1 MQLDLLQDGFV
12 AIPQAGIGQIQQR
25 AGELHGFTKHE
36 VERRIN
42 VGRAQFFHALKCL
55 DPALCL
61 TRLGGL
67 SLEAGD
73 VAFHVRGLRLLLLV
87 GLLLLGQTLGT
98 GALEGCVTAAV
109 ERDFALIDVGDVVH
123 HGIEKIPVVGYQQQG
138 ARVAFEEVFE
148 PQNGIKVQVVGRFI
162 EQQQIRRTHEG
173 LRQVQADLAR
183 AEADEDGAAQ
193 ARLHSELDSAD
204 GYTADARARKMLAGL
219 GFTNEQM
226 DRPVADFSGG
236 WRMRLNLAQALMCP
250 SDLLLLDEPTNHL
263 DLDAILWLEDFL
275 KNYPGT
281 LLLISH
287 DRDFLDAVVDNI
299 AHVDQRKI
307 TLYRGGYSAF
317 ERARAERLAQQQQA
331 YEKQQAQRAH
341 MESYIARFK
350 AQATKARQAQSRIK
364 ALERMEELSAAHVD
378 SPFDFVFREAVKLSS
393 PLLDLSDARLGYG
406 DKTILEKVKL
416 QLVPGARIGLLGPNG
431 AGKSTLIK
439 NLAGELEPLSG
450 RLARGET
457 LVVGYFAQHQLDSL
471 DSKASPLLHMQRLA
485 PTEREQT
492 LRDFLGGFD
501 FRGARID
508 EPVLNFSGGEKARLA
523 LALIAWGRPNLL
535 LLDEPTNHLDLEMR
549 LALTM
554 ALQEFSGAVLVVSHD
569 RHLLKSTTDEFLLV
583 ADGKVQEFDGDLE
596 DYARWLADYRLRNAP
611 VSTTLVN
618 PDKTDKKAQRQAAAA
633 LRQQLAPHK
642 READKLE
649 SELGKV
655 NEKLAKIETSLGDS
669 AVYEAAR
676 KDELRDLLAEQAKL
690 KVLESQLEERWMEAL
705 ELLESM
711 QAELEALS

>member
-1 MQLDLLQDGFV
+1 MRGKLVDSAAIMIRLQNLTLQRGPQRLLED
-12 AIPQAGIGQIQQR
+12 AELTLHAGQKAGLIGANGAGKSSLFALLR
-25 AGELHGFTKHE
+25 GELHPDSGDCFLPADWRIAHMRQE
-36 VERRIN
+36 VDTLERLA
-42 VGRAQFFHALKCL
+42 VDYVL
-55 DPALCL
+55 D
-61 TRLGGL
+61 
-67 SLEAGD
+67 GD
-73 VAFHVRGLRLLLLV
+73 VR
-87 GLLLLGQTLGT
+87 
-98 GALEGCVTAAV
+98 
-109 ERDFALIDVGDVVH
+109 
-123 HGIEKIPVVGYQQQG
+123 
-138 ARVAFEEVFE
+138 
-148 PQNGIKVQVVGRFI
+148 
-162 EQQQIRRTHEG
+162 
-173 LRQVQADLAR
+173 LRQVQRDLAA
-183 AEADEDGAAQ
+183 AEAAQDGSAL

-204 GYTADARARKMLAGL
+204 GYTADARARKLLAGL

-226 DRPVADFSGG
+226 DRQVGDFSGG

-263 DLDAILWLEDFL
+263 DLDAIIWLEEWL
-275 KNYPGT
+275 KSYPGT

-287 DRDFLDAVVDNI
+287 DRDFLDEVVDHV
-299 AHVDQRKI
+299 AHVDQRKLV
-307 TLYRGGYSAF
+307 LYRGGYTAF

-378 SPFDFVFREAVKLSS
+378 SPFDFTFRESHKISS

-406 DKTILEKVKL
+406 EKTILEKVKL
-416 QLVPGARIGLLGPNG
+416 QLTPGARIGLLGPNG

-439 NLAGELEPLSG
+439 NLAGDLSPLSG
-450 RLARGET
+450 RLTRGENT
-457 LVVGYFAQHQLDSL
+457 VVGYFAQHQLDSL
-471 DSKASPLLHMQRLA
+471 DSKASPLLHLQRLA

-523 LALIAWGRPNLL
+523 LALIAWERPNLL

-569 RHLLKSTTDEFLLV
+569 RHLLKSTTDNFFLV
-583 ADGKVQEFDGDLE
+583 ADGKVEEFDGDLD
-596 DYARWLADYRLRNAP
+596 DYARWLVEYRQRSAP
-611 VSTTLVN
+611 VSSAPVN

-649 SELGKV
+649 AELGKLH
-655 NEKLAKIETSLGDS
+655 ERLATVEASLGDS
-669 AVYEAAR
+669 ALYEAAR

-690 KVLESQLEERWMEAL
+690 KGRESELEEAWMAAL

>member
-1 MQLDLLQDGFV
+1 MIRLQNLTLQRGPQRLLED
-12 AIPQAGIGQIQQR
+12 AELTLHAGQKAGLIGANGAGKSSLFALLR
-25 AGELHGFTKHE
+25 GELHPDSGDCFLPADWHIAHMRQE
-36 VERRIN
+36 VDT
-42 VGRAQFFHALKCL
+42 L
-55 DPALCL
+55 D
-61 TRLGGL
+61 RLAVDYVL
-67 SLEAGD
+67 DGD
-73 VAFHVRGLRLLLLV
+73 LR
-87 GLLLLGQTLGT
+87 
-98 GALEGCVTAAV
+98 
-109 ERDFALIDVGDVVH
+109 
-123 HGIEKIPVVGYQQQG
+123 
-138 ARVAFEEVFE
+138 
-148 PQNGIKVQVVGRFI
+148 
-162 EQQQIRRTHEG
+162 
-173 LRQVQADLAR
+173 LRQVQRDLAA
-183 AEADEDGAAQ
+183 AEAAHDGAAQ
-193 ARLHSELDSAD
+193 ARLHAELDSAD
-204 GYTADARARKMLAGL
+204 GYTADARARKLLAGL
-219 GFTNEQM
+219 GFTNDQM
-226 DRPVADFSGG
+226 DRQVGDFSGG

-263 DLDAILWLEDFL
+263 DLDAIIWLEEWL

-281 LLLISH
+281 LMLISH
-287 DRDFLDAVVDNI
+287 DRDFLDAVVDHV

-364 ALERMEELSAAHVD
+364 ALERMEELTAAHVD
-378 SPFDFVFREAVKLSS
+378 SPFDFVFRESQKISS
-393 PLLDLSDARLGYG
+393 PLIDLSDARLGYG
-406 DKTILEKVKL
+406 EKTVLEKVKL
-416 QLVPGARIGLLGPNG
+416 QLTPGARIGLLGPNG

-439 NLAGELEPLSG
+439 NLAGELEPLAG
-450 RLARGET
+450 RLTRGENT
-457 LVVGYFAQHQLDSL
+457 VVGYFAQHQLDSL
-471 DSKASPLLHMQRLA
+471 DSKASPLLHLQRLA

-523 LALIAWGRPNLL
+523 LALIAWDRPNLL

-569 RHLLKSTTDEFLLV
+569 RHLLKSTTDNFFLV
-583 ADGKVQEFDGDLE
+583 ADGKVEEFDGDLE
-596 DYARWLADYRLRNAP
+596 DYTRWLVDYRQRNAP
-611 VSTTLVN
+611 VSTTPVN

-649 SELGKV
+649 AELGKLH
-655 NEKLAKIETSLGDS
+655 EKLAKIDASLGDS
-669 AVYEAAR
+669 DIYEPMR
-676 KDELRDLLAEQAKL
+676 KNELRDLLAEQAKL
-690 KVLESQLEERWMEAL
+690 KVREAELEEAWMEAL

-711 QAELEALS
+711 QAELESLS

>member
-1 MQLDLLQDGFV
+1 MIRLQNLTLQRGPQRLLED
-12 AIPQAGIGQIQQR
+12 AELTLHAGHKAGLIGANGAGKSSLFALIR
-25 AGELHGFTKHE
+25 GELHPDSGDCFLPADWRIAHMRQEIETL
-36 VERRIN
+36 ERLA
-42 VGRAQFFHALKCL
+42 VDYVL
-55 DPALCL
+55 D
-61 TRLGGL
+61 
-67 SLEAGD
+67 GD
-73 VAFHVRGLRLLLLV
+73 LRL
-87 GLLLLGQTLGT
+87 
-98 GALEGCVTAAV
+98 
-109 ERDFALIDVGDVVH
+109 R
-123 HGIEKIPVVGYQQQG
+123 
-138 ARVAFEEVFE
+138 EV
-148 PQNGIKVQVVGRFI
+148 QR
-162 EQQQIRRTHEG
+162 
-173 LRQVQADLAR
+173 DLAA
-183 AEADEDGAAQ
+183 AEASHDGAAQ
-193 ARLHSELDSAD
+193 ARLHAELDSAD
-204 GYTADARARKMLAGL
+204 GYTADARARKLLAGL

-226 DRPVADFSGG
+226 DRPVGDFSGG

-263 DLDAILWLEDFL
+263 DLDAIIWLEEWL
-275 KNYPGT
+275 KSYPGT

-287 DRDFLDAVVDNI
+287 DRDFLDAVVDHV

-378 SPFDFVFREAVKLSS
+378 SPFDFVFRESQKISS
-393 PLLDLSDARLGYG
+393 PLIDLSDARLGYG
-406 DKTILEKVKL
+406 DKAVLEKVKL
-416 QLVPGARIGLLGPNG
+416 QLTPGARIGLLGPNG

-439 NLAGELEPLSG
+439 NLAGELSPLAG
-450 RLARGET
+450 RLTRGENT
-457 LVVGYFAQHQLDSL
+457 VVGYFAQHQLDSL
-471 DSKASPLLHMQRLA
+471 DSKASPLLHLQRLA

-523 LALIAWGRPNLL
+523 LALIAWDRPNLL

-569 RHLLKSTTDEFLLV
+569 RHLLKSTTDNFYLV
-583 ADGKVQEFDGDLE
+583 ADGKVEEFDGDLE
-596 DYARWLADYRLRNAP
+596 DYARWLVDYRQRNAP
-611 VSTTLVN
+611 VSNTPVN

-649 SELGKV
+649 TELGKLH
-655 NEKLAKIETSLGDS
+655 EKLAKIDTSLGDS
-669 AVYEAAR
+669 DIYEPAR
-676 KDELRDLLAEQAKL
+676 KNDLRDLLAEQAKL
-690 KVLESQLEERWMEAL
+690 KVREAELEEAWMEAL

>member
-1 MQLDLLQDGFV
+1 MIRLQNLTLQRGPQRLLED
-12 AIPQAGIGQIQQR
+12 AELTLHAGHKAGLIGANGAGKSSLFALLR
-25 AGELHGFTKHE
+25 GELHPDSGDCLLPADWRIAHMRQE
-36 VERRIN
+36 VDTLERLA
-42 VGRAQFFHALKCL
+42 VDYVL
-55 DPALCL
+55 D
-61 TRLGGL
+61 
-67 SLEAGD
+67 GD
-73 VAFHVRGLRLLLLV
+73 LR
-87 GLLLLGQTLGT
+87 
-98 GALEGCVTAAV
+98 
-109 ERDFALIDVGDVVH
+109 
-123 HGIEKIPVVGYQQQG
+123 
-138 ARVAFEEVFE
+138 
-148 PQNGIKVQVVGRFI
+148 
-162 EQQQIRRTHEG
+162 
-173 LRQVQADLAR
+173 LRQVQHDLAA
-183 AEADEDGAAQ
+183 AEAAHDGAAQ
-193 ARLHSELDSAD
+193 ARLHAELDSAD
-204 GYTADARARKMLAGL
+204 GYTADARARKLLAGL

-226 DRPVADFSGG
+226 DRQVGDFSGG

-263 DLDAILWLEDFL
+263 DLDAIIWLEDWL
-275 KNYPGT
+275 KSYPGT

-287 DRDFLDAVVDNI
+287 DRDFLDAVVDHV
-299 AHVDQRKI
+299 AHVDQRKL

-378 SPFDFVFREAVKLSS
+378 SPFDFVFRESTKISS
-393 PLLDLSDARLGYG
+393 PLIDLSDARLGYG
-406 DKTILEKVKL
+406 DKTVLEKVKL
-416 QLVPGARIGLLGPNG
+416 QLTPGARIGLLGPNG

-439 NLAGELEPLSG
+439 NLSGELEPLAG
-450 RLARGET
+450 RLTRGENT
-457 LVVGYFAQHQLDSL
+457 VVGYFAQHQLDSL
-471 DSKASPLLHMQRLA
+471 DSKASPLLHLQRLA
-485 PTEREQT
+485 PTEREQV

-569 RHLLKSTTDEFLLV
+569 RHLLKSTTDNFFLV
-583 ADGKVQEFDGDLE
+583 ADGKVEEFDGDLE
-596 DYARWLADYRLRNAP
+596 DYARWLVEYRQRNAP
-611 VSTTLVN
+611 VSSTPVN

-649 SELGKV
+649 AELGKLH
-655 NEKLAKIETSLGDS
+655 EKLQKIETSLGDS
-669 AVYEAAR
+669 GLYEAAR

-690 KVLESQLEERWMEAL
+690 KVREAELEEAWMQAL
-705 ELLESM
+705 ELLENL

>member
-1 MQLDLLQDGFV
+1 MRAKLVDSAAIMIRLQNLTLQRGPQRLLED
-12 AIPQAGIGQIQQR
+12 AELTLHAGHKAGLIGANGAGKSSLFALLR
-25 AGELHGFTKHE
+25 GELHPDSGDCFLPADWRIAHMRQE
-36 VERRIN
+36 VDTLERLA
-42 VGRAQFFHALKCL
+42 VDYVL
-55 DPALCL
+55 D
-61 TRLGGL
+61 
-67 SLEAGD
+67 GD
-73 VAFHVRGLRLLLLV
+73 LR
-87 GLLLLGQTLGT
+87 
-98 GALEGCVTAAV
+98 
-109 ERDFALIDVGDVVH
+109 
-123 HGIEKIPVVGYQQQG
+123 
-138 ARVAFEEVFE
+138 
-148 PQNGIKVQVVGRFI
+148 
-162 EQQQIRRTHEG
+162 
-173 LRQVQADLAR
+173 LRQVQRELAD
-183 AEADEDGAAQ
+183 AEAAHDGAAQ

-204 GYTADARARKMLAGL
+204 GYTADARARKLLAGL

-226 DRPVADFSGG
+226 DRQVGDFSGG

-263 DLDAILWLEDFL
+263 DLDAIIWLEEWL
-275 KNYPGT
+275 KSYPGT

-287 DRDFLDAVVDNI
+287 DRDFLDAVVDHV

-307 TLYRGGYSAF
+307 TLYRGGYTAF

-378 SPFDFVFREAVKLSS
+378 SPFDFVFRESTKISS
-393 PLLDLSDARLGYG
+393 PLIDLSDARLGYG
-406 DKTILEKVKL
+406 DKTVLEKVKL
-416 QLVPGARIGLLGPNG
+416 QLTPGARIGLLGPNG

-439 NLAGELEPLSG
+439 NLAGELEPLAG
-450 RLARGET
+450 RLTRGENT
-457 LVVGYFAQHQLDSL
+457 VVGYFAQHQLDSL
-471 DSKASPLLHMQRLA
+471 DAKASPLLHLQRLA

-523 LALIAWGRPNLL
+523 LALIAWERPNLL

-569 RHLLKSTTDEFLLV
+569 RHLLKSTTDNFYLV
-583 ADGKVQEFDGDLE
+583 ADGKVEEFDGDLD
-596 DYARWLADYRLRNAP
+596 DYTRWLVDYRQRNAP
-611 VSTTLVN
+611 ASTTPVN

-649 SELGKV
+649 AELGKLH
-655 NEKLAKIETSLGDS
+655 EKLAKIDTSLGDS
-669 AVYEAAR
+669 DIYEPAR
-676 KDELRDLLAEQAKL
+676 KNDLRDLLAEQAKL
-690 KVLESQLEERWMEAL
+690 KVREAELEEAWMEAL

>member
-1 MQLDLLQDGFV
+1 MIRLQSLTLQRGPQRLLED
-12 AIPQAGIGQIQQR
+12 AELTLHAGHKAGLIGANGAGKSSLFALLR
-25 AGELHGFTKHE
+25 GELTP
-36 VERRIN
+36 
-42 VGRAQFFHALKCL
+42 
-55 DPALCL
+55 D
-61 TRLGGL
+61 
-67 SLEAGD
+67 AGD
-73 VAFHVRGLRLLLLV
+73 CLLPADWRIAHMRQEVDTLERIGVDYVLDGDLR
-87 GLLLLGQTLGT
+87 
-98 GALEGCVTAAV
+98 
-109 ERDFALIDVGDVVH
+109 
-123 HGIEKIPVVGYQQQG
+123 
-138 ARVAFEEVFE
+138 
-148 PQNGIKVQVVGRFI
+148 
-162 EQQQIRRTHEG
+162 
-173 LRQVQADLAR
+173 LRQVQREL
-183 AEADEDGAAQ
+183 AEAEAAQDGAAQ
-193 ARLHSELDSAD
+193 ARLHAELDSAD
-204 GYTADARARKMLAGL
+204 GYTADARARKLLAGL

-226 DRPVADFSGG
+226 ERPVGSFSGG

-263 DLDAILWLEDFL
+263 DLDAILWLEEWL
-275 KNYPGT
+275 KSYPGT

-287 DRDFLDAVVDNI
+287 DRDFLDAVVDHI
-299 AHVDQRKI
+299 AHVEQRKI

-341 MESYIARFK
+341 MEKFIARFK

-378 SPFDFVFREAVKLSS
+378 SPFDFTFRESDKISS

-406 DKTILEKVKL
+406 EKAVLQKVKL
-416 QLVPGARIGLLGPNG
+416 QLTPGARIGLLGPNG

-450 RLARGET
+450 RQVRGEN

-471 DSKASPLLHMQRLA
+471 DAKASPLLHLQRLA

-501 FRGARID
+501 FRGNRLD

-523 LALIAWGRPNLL
+523 LALIAWGKPNLL

-569 RHLLKSTTDEFLLV
+569 RHLLKSTTDDFLLV
-583 ADGKVQEFDGDLE
+583 ADGVVQTFDGDLE
-596 DYARWLADYRLRNAP
+596 DYARWLVDYRLRSAP
-611 VSTTLVN
+611 ASTTPVN
-618 PDKTDKKAQRQAAAA
+618 ADKTDKKAQRQQAAA

-649 SELGKV
+649 RDLGALH
-655 NEKLAKIETSLGDS
+655 EKLAKVEAALADS
-669 AVYEAAR
+669 EIYEASN
-676 KDELRDLLAEQAKL
+676 KDKLRDMLAEQAKL
-690 KVLESQLEERWMEAL
+690 KAREAELEEAWMEAL

>member
-1 MQLDLLQDGFV
+1 MIRLQNLTLQRGPQRLLED
-12 AIPQAGIGQIQQR
+12 AELTLHAGHKAGLIGANGAGKSSLFALLR
-25 AGELHGFTKHE
+25 GELHPDSGDCSLPADWRIAHMRQE
-36 VERRIN
+36 VDTLERLA
-42 VGRAQFFHALKCL
+42 VDYVL
-55 DPALCL
+55 D
-61 TRLGGL
+61 
-67 SLEAGD
+67 GD
-73 VAFHVRGLRLLLLV
+73 
-87 GLLLLGQTLGT
+87 
-98 GALEGCVTAAV
+98 
-109 ERDFALIDVGDVVH
+109 
-123 HGIEKIPVVGYQQQG
+123 
-138 ARVAFEEVFE
+138 
-148 PQNGIKVQVVGRFI
+148 
-162 EQQQIRRTHEG
+162 IR
-173 LRQVQADLAR
+173 LRQVQRELAV
-183 AEADEDGAAQ
+183 AEAAHDGAAL

-204 GYTADARARKMLAGL
+204 GYTADARARKLLAGL

-226 DRPVADFSGG
+226 DRQVGDFSGG

-263 DLDAILWLEDFL
+263 DLDAIIWLEDWL
-275 KNYPGT
+275 KSYPGT

-287 DRDFLDAVVDNI
+287 DRDFLDAVVDHV
-299 AHVDQRKI
+299 AHVDQRKLV
-307 TLYRGGYSAF
+307 LYRGGYTAF

-378 SPFDFVFREAVKLSS
+378 SPFDFVFRESTKISS
-393 PLLDLSDARLGYG
+393 PLIDLSDARLGYG
-406 DKTILEKVKL
+406 DKTVLEKVKL
-416 QLVPGARIGLLGPNG
+416 QLTPGARIGLLGPNG

-439 NLAGELEPLSG
+439 NLSGELQPLAG
-450 RLARGET
+450 RLTRGENT
-457 LVVGYFAQHQLDSL
+457 VVGYFAQHQLDSL
-471 DSKASPLLHMQRLA
+471 DAKASPLLHLQRLA

-523 LALIAWGRPNLL
+523 LALIAWERPNLL

-569 RHLLKSTTDEFLLV
+569 RHLLKSTTDNFFLV
-583 ADGKVQEFDGDLE
+583 ADGKVEEFDGDLE
-596 DYARWLADYRLRNAP
+596 DYARWLVDYRQRNAP
-611 VSTTLVN
+611 VSTTSAN

-649 SELGKV
+649 SELGKLH
-655 NEKLAKIETSLGDS
+655 EKLHEIETRLGDS
-669 AVYEAAR
+669 GLYEAAR
-676 KDELRDLLAEQAKL
+676 KDELRDLLAEQARL
-690 KVLESQLEERWMEAL
+690 KVREAELEEAWMQAL
-705 ELLESM
+705 ELLETL

>member
-1 MQLDLLQDGFV
+1 MIRLQNLTLQRG
-12 AIPQAGIGQIQQR
+12 PQ
-25 AGELHGFTKHE
+25 
-36 VERRIN
+36 
-42 VGRAQFFHALKCL
+42 
-55 DPALCL
+55 
-61 TRLGGL
+61 
-67 SLEAGD
+67 
-73 VAFHVRGLRLLLLV
+73 RLLEDAELTLHAGHKAGLV
-87 GLLLLGQTLGT
+87 GANGAGKSTLFALLLGELTPDSGDCLLPADWRIAHMRQEIDTLDRI
-98 GALEGCVTAAV
+98 A
-109 ERDFALIDVGDVVH
+109 IDYVLDGDL
-123 HGIEKIPVVGYQQQG
+123 
-138 ARVAFEEVFE
+138 R
-148 PQNGIKVQVVGRFI
+148 
-162 EQQQIRRTHEG
+162 
-173 LRQVQADLAR
+173 LRQVQTDLAK

-193 ARLHSELDSAD
+193 ARLHAELDSAD

-378 SPFDFVFREAVKLSS
+378 SPFDFVFRESTKISS
-393 PLLDLSDARLGYG
+393 PLIDLSDARLGYG
-406 DKTILEKVKL
+406 DKTVLEKVKL
-416 QLVPGARIGLLGPNG
+416 QLTPGARIGLLGPNG

-439 NLAGELEPLSG
+439 NLAGELEPLAG
-450 RLARGET
+450 RLTRGENT
-457 LVVGYFAQHQLDSL
+457 VVGYFAQHQLDSL
-471 DSKASPLLHMQRLA
+471 DAKASPLLHLQRLA

-523 LALIAWGRPNLL
+523 LALIAWERPNLL

-569 RHLLKSTTDEFLLV
+569 RHLLKSTTDNFYLV
-583 ADGKVQEFDGDLE
+583 ADGKVEEFDGDLD
-596 DYARWLADYRLRNAP
+596 DYTRWLVDYRQRNAP
-611 VSTTLVN
+611 VSTTPVN

-649 SELGKV
+649 AELGKLH
-655 NEKLAKIETSLGDS
+655 EKLAKIDASLGDS
-669 AVYEAAR
+669 DIYEPAR
-676 KDELRDLLAEQAKL
+676 KNDLRDLLAEQAKL
-690 KVLESQLEERWMEAL
+690 KVREAELEEAWMEAL

>member
-1 MQLDLLQDGFV
+1 MIRLQNLTLQRGPQRLLED
-12 AIPQAGIGQIQQR
+12 AELTLHAGQKAGLIGANGAGKSSLFALLR
-25 AGELHGFTKHE
+25 GELHPDSGDCLLPADWRIAHMRQE
-36 VERRIN
+36 VDTLERLA
-42 VGRAQFFHALKCL
+42 VDYVL
-55 DPALCL
+55 D
-61 TRLGGL
+61 
-67 SLEAGD
+67 GD
-73 VAFHVRGLRLLLLV
+73 LR
-87 GLLLLGQTLGT
+87 
-98 GALEGCVTAAV
+98 
-109 ERDFALIDVGDVVH
+109 
-123 HGIEKIPVVGYQQQG
+123 
-138 ARVAFEEVFE
+138 
-148 PQNGIKVQVVGRFI
+148 
-162 EQQQIRRTHEG
+162 
-173 LRQVQADLAR
+173 LRQVQRDLAT
-183 AEADEDGAAQ
+183 AEAAHDGAAQ

-204 GYTADARARKMLAGL
+204 GYTADARARKLLAGL

-226 DRPVADFSGG
+226 DRQVGDFSGG

-263 DLDAILWLEDFL
+263 DLDAIIWLEEWL
-275 KNYPGT
+275 KSYPGT
-281 LLLISH
+281 LMLISH
-287 DRDFLDAVVDNI
+287 DRDFLDAVVDHV

-364 ALERMEELSAAHVD
+364 ALERMEELTAAHVD
-378 SPFDFVFREAVKLSS
+378 SPFDFVFRESQNITS
-393 PLLDLSDARLGYG
+393 PLIDLSDARLGYG
-406 DKTILEKVKL
+406 DKAVLEKVKL
-416 QLVPGARIGLLGPNG
+416 QLTPGARIGLLGPNG

-439 NLAGELEPLSG
+439 NLAGELSPLSG
-450 RLARGET
+450 RLTRGENT
-457 LVVGYFAQHQLDSL
+457 VVGYFAQHQLDSL
-471 DSKASPLLHMQRLA
+471 DSKASPLLHLQRLA

-523 LALIAWGRPNLL
+523 LALIAWDRPNLL

-569 RHLLKSTTDEFLLV
+569 RHLLKSTTDNFYLV
-583 ADGKVQEFDGDLE
+583 ADGKVEEFDGDLE
-596 DYARWLADYRLRNAP
+596 DYTRWLVEYRQRNAP
-611 VSTTLVN
+611 VSNTPVN

-649 SELGKV
+649 AELGKLH
-655 NEKLAKIETSLGDS
+655 EKLAKIDASLGDS
-669 AVYEAAR
+669 DIYEPLR
-676 KDELRDLLAEQAKL
+676 KNELRDLLAEQAKL
-690 KVLESQLEERWMEAL
+690 KVREAELEEAWMEAL

>member
-1 MQLDLLQDGFV
+1 MIRLQNLTLQRGPQRLLED
-12 AIPQAGIGQIQQR
+12 AELTLHAGQKAGLIGANGAGKSSLFALLR
-25 AGELHGFTKHE
+25 GELHPDSGDCFLPADWRIAHMRQE
-36 VERRIN
+36 VDTLERLA
-42 VGRAQFFHALKCL
+42 VDYVL
-55 DPALCL
+55 D
-61 TRLGGL
+61 
-67 SLEAGD
+67 GD
-73 VAFHVRGLRLLLLV
+73 LR
-87 GLLLLGQTLGT
+87 
-98 GALEGCVTAAV
+98 
-109 ERDFALIDVGDVVH
+109 
-123 HGIEKIPVVGYQQQG
+123 
-138 ARVAFEEVFE
+138 
-148 PQNGIKVQVVGRFI
+148 
-162 EQQQIRRTHEG
+162 
-173 LRQVQADLAR
+173 LRQVQRDLAA
-183 AEADEDGAAQ
+183 AEAAHDGAAQ
-193 ARLHSELDSAD
+193 ARYHSELDSAD
-204 GYTADARARKMLAGL
+204 GYTADARARKLLAGL

-226 DRPVADFSGG
+226 DRQVGDFSGG

-263 DLDAILWLEDFL
+263 DLDAIIWLEEWL
-275 KNYPGT
+275 KSYPGT
-281 LLLISH
+281 LMLISH
-287 DRDFLDAVVDNI
+287 DRDFLDAVVDHV

-364 ALERMEELSAAHVD
+364 ALERMEELTAAHVD
-378 SPFDFVFREAVKLSS
+378 SPFDFVFRESQKISS
-393 PLLDLSDARLGYG
+393 PLIDLSDARLGYG
-406 DKTILEKVKL
+406 DKAVLEKVKL
-416 QLVPGARIGLLGPNG
+416 QLTPGARIGLLGPNG

-439 NLAGELEPLSG
+439 NLAGELSPLSG
-450 RLARGET
+450 RLTRGENT
-457 LVVGYFAQHQLDSL
+457 VVGYFAQHQLDSL
-471 DSKASPLLHMQRLA
+471 DSKASPLLHLQRLA

-523 LALIAWGRPNLL
+523 LALIAWDRPNLL

-569 RHLLKSTTDEFLLV
+569 RHLLKSTTDNFYLV
-583 ADGKVQEFDGDLE
+583 ADGKVEEFDGDLE
-596 DYARWLADYRLRNAP
+596 DYTRWLVEYRQRNAP
-611 VSTTLVN
+611 VSNTPVN

-649 SELGKV
+649 AELGKLH
-655 NEKLAKIETSLGDS
+655 EKLAKIDASLGDS
-669 AVYEAAR
+669 DIYEPLR
-676 KDELRDLLAEQAKL
+676 KNELRDLLAEQAKL
-690 KVLESQLEERWMEAL
+690 KVREAELEEAWMEAL

>member
-1 MQLDLLQDGFV
+1 MIRLQNLTLQRGPQRLLED
-12 AIPQAGIGQIQQR
+12 AELTLHAGHKAGLIGANGAGKSSLFALIR
-25 AGELHGFTKHE
+25 GELHPDSGDCFLPADWRIAHMRQEIETL
-36 VERRIN
+36 ERLA
-42 VGRAQFFHALKCL
+42 VDYVL
-55 DPALCL
+55 D
-61 TRLGGL
+61 
-67 SLEAGD
+67 GD
-73 VAFHVRGLRLLLLV
+73 LRL
-87 GLLLLGQTLGT
+87 
-98 GALEGCVTAAV
+98 
-109 ERDFALIDVGDVVH
+109 R
-123 HGIEKIPVVGYQQQG
+123 
-138 ARVAFEEVFE
+138 EV
-148 PQNGIKVQVVGRFI
+148 QR
-162 EQQQIRRTHEG
+162 
-173 LRQVQADLAR
+173 DLAA
-183 AEADEDGAAQ
+183 AEAAHDGAAQ

-204 GYTADARARKMLAGL
+204 GYTADARARKLLAGL

-226 DRPVADFSGG
+226 DRQVGDFSGG

-263 DLDAILWLEDFL
+263 DLDAIIWLEDWL
-275 KNYPGT
+275 KSYPGT

-287 DRDFLDAVVDNI
+287 DRDFLDEVVDHV

-307 TLYRGGYSAF
+307 TLYRGGYTAF

-378 SPFDFVFREAVKLSS
+378 SPFDFVFRESTKISS
-393 PLLDLSDARLGYG
+393 PLIDLSDASLGYG
-406 DKTILEKVKL
+406 EKTILEKVKL
-416 QLVPGARIGLLGPNG
+416 QLTPGARIGLLGPNG

-439 NLAGELEPLSG
+439 NLAGELSPIAG
-450 RLARGET
+450 RLTRGENT
-457 LVVGYFAQHQLDSL
+457 VVGYFAQHQLDSL

-523 LALIAWGRPNLL
+523 LALIAWERPNLL

-569 RHLLKSTTDEFLLV
+569 RHLLKSTTDNFYLV
-583 ADGKVQEFDGDLE
+583 ADGKVEEFDGDLE
-596 DYARWLADYRLRNAP
+596 DYARWLVEYRQRNAP
-611 VSTTLVN
+611 VSNTPVN

-649 SELGKV
+649 AELGKLH
-655 NEKLAKIETSLGDS
+655 EKLAKVDASLGDS
-669 AVYEAAR
+669 DIYEPAR
-676 KDELRDLLAEQAKL
+676 KNELRDLLAEQAKL
-690 KVLESQLEERWMEAL
+690 KVREGELEEAWMEAL
-705 ELLESM
+705 EVLESM

>member
-1 MQLDLLQDGFV
+1 MIRLQNLTLQRGPQRLLED
-12 AIPQAGIGQIQQR
+12 AELTLHAGHKAGLIGANGAGKSSLFALIR
-25 AGELHGFTKHE
+25 GELHPDSGDCFLPADWRIAHMRQEIETL
-36 VERRIN
+36 ERLA
-42 VGRAQFFHALKCL
+42 VDYVL
-55 DPALCL
+55 D
-61 TRLGGL
+61 
-67 SLEAGD
+67 GD
-73 VAFHVRGLRLLLLV
+73 LRL
-87 GLLLLGQTLGT
+87 
-98 GALEGCVTAAV
+98 
-109 ERDFALIDVGDVVH
+109 R
-123 HGIEKIPVVGYQQQG
+123 
-138 ARVAFEEVFE
+138 EV
-148 PQNGIKVQVVGRFI
+148 QR
-162 EQQQIRRTHEG
+162 
-173 LRQVQADLAR
+173 DLAI
-183 AEADEDGAAQ
+183 AEAAHDGAAL

-204 GYTADARARKMLAGL
+204 GYTADARARKLLAGL

-226 DRPVADFSGG
+226 DRQVGDFSGG

-263 DLDAILWLEDFL
+263 DLDAIIWLEEWL
-275 KNYPGT
+275 KSYPGT

-287 DRDFLDAVVDNI
+287 DRDFLDAVVDHV

-307 TLYRGGYSAF
+307 TLYRGGYTAF

-378 SPFDFVFREAVKLSS
+378 SPFDFVFRESTKISS
-393 PLLDLSDARLGYG
+393 PLIDLSDARLGYG

-416 QLVPGARIGLLGPNG
+416 QLTPGARIGLLGPNG

-439 NLAGELEPLSG
+439 NLAGELEPLAG
-450 RLARGET
+450 RLTRGENT
-457 LVVGYFAQHQLDSL
+457 VVGYFAQHQLDSL
-471 DSKASPLLHMQRLA
+471 DAKASPLLHLQRLA

-523 LALIAWGRPNLL
+523 LALIAWERPNLL

-569 RHLLKSTTDEFLLV
+569 RHLLKSTTDNFFLV
-583 ADGKVQEFDGDLE
+583 ADGKVEEFDGDLE
-596 DYARWLADYRLRNAP
+596 DYARWLVEYRQRNAP
-611 VSTTLVN
+611 VSNTPVN

-633 LRQQLAPHK
+633 LRQQRAPHK

-649 SELGKV
+649 AELGKLH
-655 NEKLAKIETSLGDS
+655 EKLAKVDTSLGDS
-669 AVYEAAR
+669 DIYEPAR
-676 KDELRDLLAEQAKL
+676 KNELRDLLAEQAKL
-690 KVLESQLEERWMEAL
+690 KVREAELEEAWMEAL
-705 ELLESM
+705 ELLEGM

>member
-1 MQLDLLQDGFV
+1 MSNLSGTKLVDSAAIMIRLQSLTLQRGPQRLLED
-12 AIPQAGIGQIQQR
+12 AELTLHAGQKAGLIGANGAGKSSLFALLR
-25 AGELHGFTKHE
+25 GELAPDSGDCLLPADWRIAHMRQE
-36 VERRIN
+36 VDTLE
-42 VGRAQFFHALKCL
+42 
-55 DPALCL
+55 
-61 TRLGGL
+61 RLGVDYVL
-67 SLEAGD
+67 DGD
-73 VAFHVRGLRLLLLV
+73 VRLREI
-87 GLLLLGQTLGT
+87 Q
-98 GALEGCVTAAV
+98 
-109 ERDFALIDVGDVVH
+109 
-123 HGIEKIPVVGYQQQG
+123 
-138 ARVAFEEVFE
+138 
-148 PQNGIKVQVVGRFI
+148 
-162 EQQQIRRTHEG
+162 
-173 LRQVQADLAR
+173 RQL
-183 AEADEDGAAQ
+183 AEAEAAQDGAAQ
-193 ARLHSELDSAD
+193 ARLHAELDSAD
-204 GYTADARARKMLAGL
+204 GYTADARARKLLAGL

-226 DRPVADFSGG
+226 ERQVGSFSGG

-263 DLDAILWLEDFL
+263 DLDAILWLEEWL
-275 KNYPGT
+275 KSYPGT

-287 DRDFLDAVVDNI
+287 DRDFLDAVVDHI
-299 AHVDQRKI
+299 AHVEQRKI

-341 MESYIARFK
+341 MEKYIARFK

-378 SPFDFVFREAVKLSS
+378 SPFSFIFRESDKLSR

-416 QLVPGARIGLLGPNG
+416 QLAPGARIGLLGPNG

-439 NLAGELEPLSG
+439 NLAGELSPQSG
-450 RLARGET
+450 RLVRGEN
-457 LVVGYFAQHQLDSL
+457 LSVGYFAQHQLDSL
-471 DSKASPLLHMQRLA
+471 DAKANPLLHLQRLA

-501 FRGARID
+501 FRGARLD
-508 EPVLNFSGGEKARLA
+508 EPVVNFSGGEKARLA
-523 LALIAWGRPNLL
+523 LALIAWEKPNLL

-569 RHLLKSTTDEFLLV
+569 RHLLKSTTDDFLLV
-583 ADGKVQEFDGDLE
+583 ADGRVQEFDGDLD
-596 DYARWLADYRLRNAP
+596 DYTRWLADYRVRNAP
-611 VSTTLVN
+611 VSTAPVN
-618 PDKTDKKAQRQAAAA
+618 ADKTDKKAQRQQAAA

-642 READKLE
+642 REAEKLE
-649 SELGKV
+649 KELGTV
-655 NEKLAKIETSLGDS
+655 HEKLAAIEAALADS
-669 AVYEAAR
+669 ANYEAAN
-676 KDELRDLLAEQAKL
+676 KDKLRELLAEQARL
-690 KVLESQLEERWMEAL
+690 KTRESELEEAWMEAL

>member
-1 MQLDLLQDGFV
+1 MIRLQNLTLQRGPQRLLED
-12 AIPQAGIGQIQQR
+12 AELTLHAGHKAGLIGANGAGKSSLFALLR
-25 AGELHGFTKHE
+25 GELHPDSGDCFLPADWRIAHMRQE
-36 VERRIN
+36 VDTLERLA
-42 VGRAQFFHALKCL
+42 VDYVL
-55 DPALCL
+55 D
-61 TRLGGL
+61 
-67 SLEAGD
+67 GD
-73 VAFHVRGLRLLLLV
+73 LR
-87 GLLLLGQTLGT
+87 
-98 GALEGCVTAAV
+98 
-109 ERDFALIDVGDVVH
+109 
-123 HGIEKIPVVGYQQQG
+123 
-138 ARVAFEEVFE
+138 
-148 PQNGIKVQVVGRFI
+148 
-162 EQQQIRRTHEG
+162 
-173 LRQVQADLAR
+173 LRQVQRDLAA
-183 AEADEDGAAQ
+183 AEAAHDGAAQ

-204 GYTADARARKMLAGL
+204 GYTADARARKLLAGL

-226 DRPVADFSGG
+226 DRQVGDFSGG

-263 DLDAILWLEDFL
+263 DLDAIIWLEEWL
-275 KNYPGT
+275 KSYPGT
-281 LLLISH
+281 LMLISH
-287 DRDFLDAVVDNI
+287 DRDFLDAVVDHV

-331 YEKQQAQRAH
+331 YEKQQVQRAH

-364 ALERMEELSAAHVD
+364 ALERMEELTAAHVD
-378 SPFDFVFREAVKLSS
+378 SPFDFVFRESQKISS
-393 PLLDLSDARLGYG
+393 PLIDLSDARLGYG
-406 DKTILEKVKL
+406 EKTVLEKVKL
-416 QLVPGARIGLLGPNG
+416 QLTPGARIGLLGPNG

-439 NLAGELEPLSG
+439 NLAGELEPLAG
-450 RLARGET
+450 RLTRGENT
-457 LVVGYFAQHQLDSL
+457 VVGYFAQHQLDSL
-471 DSKASPLLHMQRLA
+471 DAKASPLLHLQRLA
-485 PTEREQT
+485 PTEREQS

-523 LALIAWGRPNLL
+523 LALIAWDRPNLL

-569 RHLLKSTTDEFLLV
+569 RHLLKSTTDNFFLV
-583 ADGKVQEFDGDLE
+583 ADGKVEEFDGDLE
-596 DYARWLADYRLRNAP
+596 DYTRWLVDYRQRNAP
-611 VSTTLVN
+611 VSNTPVN

-649 SELGKV
+649 AELGKLH
-655 NEKLAKIETSLGDS
+655 EKLAKIDTSLGDS
-669 AVYEAAR
+669 DIYEPMR
-676 KDELRDLLAEQAKL
+676 KNELRDLLAEQAKL
-690 KVLESQLEERWMEAL
+690 KVREAELEEAWMEAL